1 MIDFI
6 CSEWVQGD
14 MAWEDQW
21 FQMTCI
27 NKHHWGVL
35 LHKIQL
41 LLESLEFQ
49 IQITGHP
56 LLLNPN
62 TWSLS
67 QLQDFQSIDACLNY
81 AFGLV

>member
-6 CSEWVQGD
+6 CRELVQGD

-21 FQMTCI
+21 FQMTGI

-41 LLESLEFQ
+41 LLELLEFK

-56 LLLNPN
+56 VLHNTN

-67 QLQDFQSIDACLNY
+67 QL
-81 AFGLV
+81 